1 MGKDMQILW
10 DFGMFSVS
18 LGVELKRS
26 YNRDISSPIDCLWNI
41 AIDIEIDSGGFGLSI
56 P

>member
-1 MGKDMQILW
+1 MQILW

-26 YNRDISSPIDCLWNI
+26 YNRDISSPIDCKILPLTLRLI
-41 AIDIEIDSGGFGLSI
+41 VFDLAFQ
-56 P
+56 